1 MNKILRE
8 LINIKEVA
16 SFINNMIIEA
26 KKEKEHNKIG
36 EEVVK
41 RLEKNNLY
49 IEKYRVFRSIN
60 WARQDQDERREGKS
74 SSRITSF

>member
-60 WARQDQDERREGKS
+60 WAR
-74 SSRITSF
+74 

>member
-1 MNKILRE
+1 MMNKILRN
-8 LINIKEVA
+8 LINTGEVA

-26 KKEKEHNKIG
+26 KKEKKYNKIE

-49 IEKYRVFRSIN
+49 IEKCRFFKSIN
-60 WARQDQDERREGKS
+60 WVR
-74 SSRITSF
+74 